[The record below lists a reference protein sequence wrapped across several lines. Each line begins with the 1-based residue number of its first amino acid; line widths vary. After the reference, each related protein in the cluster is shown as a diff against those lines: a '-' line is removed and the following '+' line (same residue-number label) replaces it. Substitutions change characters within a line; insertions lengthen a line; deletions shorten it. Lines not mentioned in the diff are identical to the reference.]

1 MLRCYITD
9 RRALADDAAAQR
21 QALLDHVEATAA
33 GGVSFIQLREKDLD
47 GAELLAL
54 AQAALARIAP
64 HPCRL
69 LLNDRL
75 DVALA
80 AGAAGIHLPA
90 DGLPVA
96 AVRRAVPPGF
106 FITVSCHSVAD
117 VAAAAG
123 AGADACLLAPIFPT
137 PSKPGQPGL
146 GLEVLRAAAARAPVW
161 ALGGVNAQNAE
172 LCRAAGAAG
181 VAGIRCFQTA

>member
-9 RRALADDAAAQR
+9 RRALAPHPAEQR
-21 QALLDHVEATAA
+21 QALLDHVAAAAAA
-33 GGVSFIQLREKDLD
+33 GANFIQLREKDLD

-54 AQAALARIAP
+54 ARAALARIGP

-75 DVALA
+75 DLALA
-80 AGAAGIHLPA
+80 AGAAGVHLPA

-96 AVRRAVPPGF
+96 VVRAAVPPGF
-106 FITVSCHSVAD
+106 FLTVSCHSVAA
-117 VAAAAG
+117 VAAAAA
-123 AGADACLLAPIFPT
+123 AGADACLLAPVFPT

-181 VAGIRCFQTA
+181 VAGIRWFQTA